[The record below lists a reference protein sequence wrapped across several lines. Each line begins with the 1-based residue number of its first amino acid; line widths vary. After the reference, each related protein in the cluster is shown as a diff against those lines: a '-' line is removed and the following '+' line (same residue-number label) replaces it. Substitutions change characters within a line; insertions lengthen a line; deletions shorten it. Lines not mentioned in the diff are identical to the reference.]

1 MKKLLVGLIVLF
13 SLALMGCPQ
22 SEYPVTGYINIKNR
36 SDYDYRF
43 MVDYNQGLK
52 SNDNAFLIS
61 AKTWNLRNSYKGK
74 YYQSEIDANGDDITI
89 YMIKDEDWEYL
100 QENDFNGYT
109 DYYIMMN
116 APDSYKRIE
125 TVNGRSSKY
134 YTIDINNTGI
144 DVSTEPW

>member
-1 MKKLLVGLIVLF
+1 MKKLLVGLLVLF
-13 SLALMGCPQ
+13 SLAFMGCPQ
-22 SEYPVTGYINIKNR
+22 SEYPVTGYINIRNK
-36 SDYDYRF
+36 SDYDYIF
-43 MVDYNQGLK
+43 MVDYNHGLK

-61 AKTWNLRNSYKGK
+61 ARTWSLRNSYKGK

-100 QENDFNGYT
+100 QANDFNGYT

-134 YTIDINNTGI
+134 YTIDINNIGI